1 MSQNIL
7 RLLIFFPT
15 KFCKTILNSWAVQ
28 KAVLGQTGSTG
39 HSLLTSGVRNR
50 TKIYTIEIIFFND
63 VEILIFFLN
72 NYVLL
77 ITQSTRCHENLY
89 FSDAQYVILK
99 LPKML
104 CQIN

>member
-1 MSQNIL
+1 MGH
-7 RLLIFFPT
+7 T
-15 KFCKTILNSWAVQ
+15 KVSGGPAE
-28 KAVLGQTGSTG
+28 SMDY
-39 HSLLTSGVRNR
+39 SLLTSGVRNR
-50 TKIYTIEIIFFND
+50 TKIYTIEIIIFFND
-63 VEILIFFLN
+63 VEISIFFLN

-77 ITQSTRCHENLY
+77 ITQSTRCHENVY